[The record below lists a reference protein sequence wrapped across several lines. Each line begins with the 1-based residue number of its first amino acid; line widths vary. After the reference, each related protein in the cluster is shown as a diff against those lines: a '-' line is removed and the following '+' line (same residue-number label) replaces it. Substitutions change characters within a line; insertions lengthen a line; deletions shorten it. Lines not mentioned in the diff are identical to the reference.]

1 MDKKT
6 VSNKNSLFATAEP
19 TLHHV
24 RVDPDSDEYLKVWI
38 KEPTFLQLEKAQA
51 KLINLNSRTN
61 DISLEMDTL
70 FRYLWEAFVEK
81 TEPALT
87 TIELHGGRGFK
98 RKYLDAL
105 KSGKSDNPVIGS
117 RISLYILTKELNI
130 SPAEAYQMPFSMV
143 RDLLLIYSIQKEEE
157 AKEMQKVKSNG

>member
-6 VSNKNSLFATAEP
+6 VSNKSSLFASSASV
-19 TLHHV
+19 LHYV
-24 RVDPDSDEYLKVWI
+24 RVAPDSDEYLKVWI

-81 TEPALT
+81 TEPSLSA
-87 TIELHGGRGFK
+87 IELLRLNPYVGNQVKEILPDPFAMTG
-98 RKYLDAL
+98 DEDL
-105 KSGKSDNPVIGS
+105 KEGS
-117 RISLYILTKELNI
+117 EQ
-130 SPAEAYQMPFSMV
+130 P
-143 RDLLLIYSIQKEEE
+143 
-157 AKEMQKVKSNG
+157 

>member
-24 RVDPDSDEYLKVWI
+24 RIASDSDEYLKVWI

-81 TEPALT
+81 TEPSLT
-87 TIELHGGRGFK
+87 TIEVLR
-98 RKYLDAL
+98 L
-105 KSGKSDNPVIGS
+105 KPYVGNQLKE
-117 RISLYILTKELNI
+117 ILPDPFNYMGDEDLKE
-130 SPAEAYQMPFSMV
+130 
-143 RDLLLIYSIQKEEE
+143 SIQ
-157 AKEMQKVKSNG
+157 MR

>member
-1 MDKKT
+1 MDMKT

-24 RVDPDSDEYLKVWI
+24 KIASNSDEYLKVWI

-81 TEPALT
+81 TEPSLT
-87 TIELHGGRGFK
+87 TIEVLR
-98 RKYLDAL
+98 L
-105 KSGKSDNPVIGS
+105 KPYVGNQLKE
-117 RISLYILTKELNI
+117 ILPDPFNYMGDEDLKE
-130 SPAEAYQMPFSMV
+130 
-143 RDLLLIYSIQKEEE
+143 SI
-157 AKEMQKVKSNG
+157 

>member
-1 MDKKT
+1 MNIGDDSMDKKT

-19 TLHHV
+19 TLHYV
-24 RVDPDSDEYLKVWI
+24 KVDPDSDEYLKVWI

-81 TEPALT
+81 TEPSLT
-87 TIELHGGRGFK
+87 TIEVLR
-98 RKYLDAL
+98 L
-105 KSGKSDNPVIGS
+105 KPYVGNQLKE
-117 RISLYILTKELNI
+117 ILPDPFNYMGDEDLKEDI
-130 SPAEAYQMPFSMV
+130 
-143 RDLLLIYSIQKEEE
+143 
-157 AKEMQKVKSNG
+157 

>member
-1 MDKKT
+1 MNIGDDSMDKKT

-24 RVDPDSDEYLKVWI
+24 SIAPDSDEYLKVWI

-87 TIELHGGRGFK
+87 TIEVLR
-98 RKYLDAL
+98 L
-105 KSGKSDNPVIGS
+105 KPYVGNQLKE
-117 RISLYILTKELNI
+117 ILPDPFNYAGDEDLKENI
-130 SPAEAYQMPFSMV
+130 
-143 RDLLLIYSIQKEEE
+143 
-157 AKEMQKVKSNG
+157 